1 MINWGMLPFTV
12 DHIASYNI
20 KPGDR
25 LYVRRASG
33 AQSGAT
39 KIDGVLLQDGKQVPI
54 ELKLENLTQEDREI
68 ILKGCLINYYA

>member
-1 MINWGMLPFTV
+1 MLPFTV

-25 LYVRRASG
+25 LYVPGVRQAL
-33 AQSGAT
+33 QSGAT